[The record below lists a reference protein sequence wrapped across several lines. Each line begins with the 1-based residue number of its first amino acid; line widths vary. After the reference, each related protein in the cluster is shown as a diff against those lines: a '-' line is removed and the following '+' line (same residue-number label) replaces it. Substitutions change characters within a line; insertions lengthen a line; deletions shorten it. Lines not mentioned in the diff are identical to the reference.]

1 MFSFTKLKLNE
12 NNIINSIKNYQNK
25 LNSQSYFYFQKNNYK
40 LLKIKQ
46 KLYLTSKQKKLF
58 EKCFKYFKYKKI
70 NKRKYF
76 KSFIIKDNLLY
87 KKLLSNIKSYKYYFP
102 YLNII
107 HEEYIYYNKCITDK
121 KFINLKNK
129 INLLKQKNKEKRK
142 KRNKNLSSLEI
153 FKKRKTIFIN
163 NLKQSS
169 LKNFNILKNHKSF
182 NNLDKKLINNK
193 NKKIYKSKSIKNLFD
208 VSCEKKLS
216 KNKSMSLYEFKNSY
230 YNFLPNIKKKLNETI
245 KYSLLLDTDIN
256 KKQTFYNNNFI
267 KLKKKSEKFVRSENE
282 MFKPK
287 KKKEFLKINKL
298 LKNKNLGV
306 SINKNRRIDFDE
318 TIINKSIFENQKK
331 LKNKFLGLNNS
342 LNKCQRNNHLNSIN
356 FSQNEKHKRNNSIK
370 NKISKNL
377 SI

>member
-1 MFSFTKLKLNE
+1 MFSFTKLKLFE
-12 NNIINSIKNYQNK
+12 NNIIKSIKNCQTK

-58 EKCFKYFKYKKI
+58 NKCFKYFKYKNI

-121 KFINLKNK
+121 KFIFLKNK

-142 KRNKNLSSLEI
+142 KRNKNLSFIEI
-153 FKKRKTIFIN
+153 FQKRKTIFIN
-163 NLKQSS
+163 NLKQST
-169 LKNFNILKNHKSF
+169 LKNNHILKNHKSF
-182 NNLDKKLINNK
+182 NNLDKKLINFK

-208 VSCEKKLS
+208 VSCDKKLS
-216 KNKSMSLYEFKNSY
+216 KNKSMTLYEFKNSY
-230 YNFLPNIKKKLNETI
+230 YNFLPNIKKKLNETY

-287 KKKEFLKINKL
+287 KKNDFLKISKL
-298 LKNKNLGV
+298 LKNKNLGI
-306 SINKNRRIDFDE
+306 SINKYKRIDFDE
-318 TIINKSIFENQKK
+318 TIINKSIFENQKIV
-331 LKNKFLGLNNS
+331 KNKFLNNS
-342 LNKCQRNNHLNSIN
+342 LNKYQNNQLNSIN
-356 FSQNEKHKRNNSIK
+356 FSQNKKHKRNNSIK
-370 NKISKNL
+370 NKITKNL
-377 SI
+377 SV

>member
-1 MFSFTKLKLNE
+1 MFSFTKLKLFE
-12 NNIINSIKNYQNK
+12 NNIIKSIKNCQTK

-58 EKCFKYFKYKKI
+58 NKCFKYFKYKNI

-121 KFINLKNK
+121 KFIFLKNK

-142 KRNKNLSSLEI
+142 KRNKNLSSIEI
-153 FKKRKTIFIN
+153 FQKRKTIFIN
-163 NLKQSS
+163 NLKQST
-169 LKNFNILKNHKSF
+169 LKNNHILKNHKSF
-182 NNLDKKLINNK
+182 NNLDKKLINFK

-208 VSCEKKLS
+208 VSCDKKLS
-216 KNKSMSLYEFKNSY
+216 KNKSMTLYEFKNSY
-230 YNFLPNIKKKLNETI
+230 YNFLPNIKKKLNETY

-287 KKKEFLKINKL
+287 KKNDFLKISKL
-298 LKNKNLGV
+298 LKNKNLGI
-306 SINKNRRIDFDE
+306 SINKYKRIDFDE
-318 TIINKSIFENQKK
+318 TIINKSIFENQKIIK
-331 LKNKFLGLNNS
+331 KKFFNNS
-342 LNKCQRNNHLNSIN
+342 LNKYQNNQLNSIN
-356 FSQNEKHKRNNSIK
+356 FSQNKKHKRNNSIK
-370 NKISKNL
+370 NKITKNL
-377 SI
+377 SV